1 MTPRLTQVDN
11 LEARYTALI
20 KEYGLKPINM
30 PPFARCTARD
40 LAVRLDKIQRG
51 IIGGYDIY

>member
-1 MTPRLTQVDN
+1 MTMAEIAAQTAER
-11 LEARYTALI
+11 EARYAALI
-20 KEYGLKPINM
+20 KEYDLQPINL

-51 IIGGYDIY
+51 IVG

>member
-1 MTPRLTQVDN
+1 MTTPILHATGV
-11 LEARYTALI
+11 LEARYAALI
-20 KEYGLKPINM
+20 KEYDLQPINM

-51 IIGGYDIY
+51 VLG

>member
-1 MTPRLTQVDN
+1 MTAIPTQVSD
-11 LEARYTALI
+11 LEARYAALI
-20 KEYGLKPINM
+20 KEYGLRPINM

-51 IIGGYDIY
+51 IVGWNG

>member
-1 MTPRLTQVDN
+1 MTPPLPTQVSN
-11 LEARYTALI
+11 LEARYAALI
-20 KEYGLKPINM
+20 KEYDLKPINI

-51 IIGGYDIY
+51 IVGWDGQ